1 MNQVE
6 QVQEKVKSVGKFLE
20 SEKPEQIQFKMGSP
34 TISELARAEGL
45 FKGTPRPFCLP
56 PEYAEENLYPP
67 IRQSAMAFFADH
79 NIGWHQGQDG
89 KPSNHL
95 CSSQV
100 AGVNF
105 LFPFTD
111 KPQELRNLLK
121 PIFPQINQMIPV
133 EDGLYVSFE
142 WIGAENYLGERA
154 PKTGNR
160 TRGANFTS
168 ADAIVMFEGQ
178 DQKRQAVLIEWK
190 YTESYGSI
198 YLGIAKSGTDRRKIY
213 QHLVDDLDCIVNLDL
228 LPGIDAFY
236 YEPFYQ
242 FMRQQFLAAK
252 MEAAHELNA
261 DVVSLLHI
269 SPNANYD
276 FKRITSPLL
285 NDLGATPTDIWKK
298 LVKTEGRFLSV
309 HTEDLFRGFE
319 TEAMQGWKAYMQ
331 DRYTWLG

>member
-1 MNQVE
+1 
-6 QVQEKVKSVGKFLE
+6 VGKFLE
-20 SEKPEQIQFKMGSP
+20 SEKPKQVHFKHTSA
-34 TISELARAEGL
+34 TISEQARAEGL
-45 FKGTPRPFCLP
+45 FKGKPRPFCLP

-67 IRQSAMAFFADH
+67 IRQAVMAFFAKH
-79 NIGWHQGQDG
+79 NIGWHQGQNG

-111 KPQELRNLLK
+111 KPAELANLLK
-121 PIFPQINQMIPV
+121 PVFPRIDHMIPV

-142 WIGAENYLGERA
+142 WIGAENYLGERVS
-154 PKTGNR
+154 KNGNR

-168 ADAIVMFEGQ
+168 ADAIVMFE
-178 DQKRQAVLIEWK
+178 DQNRKRQAVLIEWK
-190 YTESYGSI
+190 YTESYGRI

-213 QHLVDDLDCIVNLDL
+213 QHLFDDVECIVDENL
-228 LPGIDAFY
+228 LPNMDALF

-252 MEAAHELNA
+252 MEAAHELGA

-269 SPNANYD
+269 SPDVNDD
-276 FKRITSPLL
+276 FKRITSPRL
-285 NDLGATPTDIWKK
+285 NGLGDTPTDIWTN
-298 LVKTEGRFLSV
+298 LVKTEGRFIGV
-309 HTEDLFRGFE
+309 HAEELFRSFA
-319 TEAMQGWKAYMQ
+319 TEEMQGWKAYMQ

>member
-1 MNQVE
+1 
-6 QVQEKVKSVGKFLE
+6 VGKFLE
-20 SEKPEQIQFKMGSP
+20 SEKPKQVQFKHTSD
-34 TISELARAEGL
+34 TISEQARAEGI
-45 FKGTPRPFCLP
+45 FKGKPRPFCLP

-67 IRQSAMAFFADH
+67 IRQAAMDFFARH
-79 NIGWHQGQDG
+79 NIGWHQGQGG
-89 KPSNHL
+89 KPSSHL

-105 LFPFTD
+105 LFPFAD
-111 KPQELRNLLK
+111 KPAELAKMLK
-121 PIFPQINQMIPV
+121 PVFPRIDHMLPV

-154 PKTGNR
+154 SKNGNR

-168 ADAIVMFEGQ
+168 ADAIVMFE
-178 DQKRQAVLIEWK
+178 DQNKKRQAVLIEWK
-190 YTESYGSI
+190 YTESYGGN

-213 QHLVDDLDCIVNLDL
+213 QHLFDDVECIVDVNL
-228 LPGIDAFY
+228 LPNMDALF

-242 FMRQQFLAAK
+242 FMRQQFLAAR
-252 MEAAHELNA
+252 MEAARELGA

-269 SPNANYD
+269 SPDANDD

-285 NDLGATPTDIWKK
+285 SGLGATPTEIWKR
-298 LVKTEGRFLSV
+298 LVKTEGRFVSV
-309 HTEDLFRGFE
+309 HVEDLFRGFATDE
-319 TEAMQGWKAYMQ
+319 MQGWKAYMQ

>member
-1 MNQVE
+1 M
-6 QVQEKVKSVGKFLE
+6 GKFLE
-20 SEKPEQIQFKMGSP
+20 SEKPKQVHFKHTSA
-34 TISELARAEGL
+34 TISEQARAEGL
-45 FKGTPRPFCLP
+45 FKGKPRPFCLP
-56 PEYAEENLYPP
+56 PEFAEENLYPP
-67 IRQSAMAFFADH
+67 IRQAALAFFASH
-79 NIGWHQGQDG
+79 NIGWHQGKTG

-111 KPQELRNLLK
+111 KPAELANLLN
-121 PIFPQINQMIPV
+121 PVFPQIDHMIPV

-142 WIGAENYLGERA
+142 WIGHENYLGERA
-154 PKTGNR
+154 SKNGYR

-168 ADAIVMFEGQ
+168 ADAIVMFEDQ
-178 DQKRQAVLIEWK
+178 DQKWQAVLIEWK
-190 YTESYGSI
+190 YTESYGSN

-213 QHLVDDLDCIVNLDL
+213 QHLFDDVNCIVNMDL
-228 LPGIDAFY
+228 LPCIDALF

-242 FMRQQFLAAK
+242 FVRQQFLAAR
-252 MEAAHELNA
+252 MEAAHELGA

-269 SPNANYD
+269 SPDANSD

-285 NDLGATPTDIWKK
+285 CGLGDTPTEIWKR
-298 LVKTEGRFLSV
+298 LVKTEGRFVSV
-309 HTEDLFRGFE
+309 HAEELFRSFA
-319 TEAMQGWKAYMQ
+319 TEEMQGWKAYMQ

>member
-1 MNQVE
+1 M
-6 QVQEKVKSVGKFLE
+6 GKFLE
-20 SEKPEQIQFKMGSP
+20 SEKPKQVHFKHTSA
-34 TISELARAEGL
+34 TISEQARAEGL
-45 FKGTPRPFCLP
+45 FKGKPRPFCLP

-67 IRQSAMAFFADH
+67 IRQAVMAFFAKH
-79 NIGWHQGQDG
+79 NIGWHQGQNG

-105 LFPFTD
+105 LFPFAD
-111 KPQELRNLLK
+111 KPAELANLLK
-121 PIFPQINQMIPV
+121 PVFPQIDHMIPV

-142 WIGAENYLGERA
+142 WIGHENYLGERA
-154 PKTGNR
+154 SKNGNR

-168 ADAIVMFEGQ
+168 ADAIVMFEDL

-190 YTESYGSI
+190 YTESYGGN
-198 YLGIAKSGTDRRKIY
+198 YLGFAKSGTDRRKIY
-213 QHLVDDLDCIVNLDL
+213 QHLFDDVECIVDVNL
-228 LPGIDAFY
+228 LPNMDALF

-252 MEAAHELNA
+252 MEAAHELGA

-269 SPNANYD
+269 SPDVNDD
-276 FKRITSPLL
+276 FKRITSPRL
-285 NDLGATPTDIWKK
+285 NGLGDTPTDIWTN
-298 LVKTEGRFLSV
+298 LVKTEGRFIGV
-309 HTEDLFRGFE
+309 HAEELFRRFP
-319 TEAMQGWKAYMQ
+319 TEEMQGWKAYMQ